1 MYEEQE
7 EGGSEAQHTE
17 SSIAVPMSI
26 KIARLYYLL
35 FLIKRSIMIL
45 VVVLIPSS
53 VFTFKISLLLILQI
67 VCILYAFYVRSFENK
82 KDQIVEELNEIAI
95 LVAMA
100 VLANNS
106 SEGKWTN
113 TGTFVFIGVILM
125 HSWILFIVSVTTAV
139 VNLNKY
145 LKKRKNPPHET
156 NFDQIQGDDMINL
169 EGAQVGNPILT
180 DDQFNQEEILQPR
193 NLSTLAP
200 NAQNYQNLFV
210 EEGKQSYQIQGRSIL

>member
-67 VCILYAFYVRSFENK
+67 LCILYAFYVRSFENK

-106 SEGKWTN
+106 SEGKWTD

-139 VNLNKY
+139 VNLNRY
-145 LKKRKNPPHET
+145 LKKPEGKSQDP
-156 NFDQIQGDDMINL
+156 NFDEDLAQGVPNL
-169 EGAQVGNPILT
+169 EINEVDNP
-180 DDQFNQEEILQPR
+180 
-193 NLSTLAP
+193 LSTNDRFGREGVILSGNLNPLAP
-200 NAQNYQNLFV
+200 NTQTCQDLLA
-210 EEGKQSYQIQGRSIL
+210 EEGKQSSHLQNKSIL

>member
-45 VVVLIPSS
+45 IVVLIPSS

-67 VCILYAFYVRSFENK
+67 ACILYAFYVRSFENK

-106 SEGKWTN
+106 SEGKWTD

-139 VNLNKY
+139 VNLTRY
-145 LKKRKNPPHET
+145 LKKRENPSQET

-180 DDQFNQEEILQPR
+180 DDQ
-193 NLSTLAP
+193 
-200 NAQNYQNLFV
+200 
-210 EEGKQSYQIQGRSIL
+210 IQGRSIL